1 MQPGEKGKAGEIE
14 RGDGRANLFLL
25 PQPKLAG
32 EEFKKEMKDKVFR
45 QKSQT
50 LYRVTIMDGKKPVLS
65 PGILWA
71 VTVATNCPGK
81 QMHVNR
87 GFLSPC
93 IIKLGSRKPN
103 LELFRQL
110 ETSGYTGYLIPWTP
124 IHKLHVCPRPYVV
137 GKAGQ
142 GGRPSGS
149 GALASVAAV
158 G

>member
-1 MQPGEKGKAGEIE
+1 MQDPRILPSSKGGGGMRVQRQETREKVLLERENFCSRGKKEGEIE
-14 RGDGRANLFLL
+14 SGRANLFLL

-50 LYRVTIMDGKKPVLS
+50 LYRVTIMDGKKQVLS

-71 VTVATNCPGK
+71 VTVATYCPGK

-110 ETSGYTGYLIPWTP
+110 ETFS
-124 IHKLHVCPRPYVV
+124 
-137 GKAGQ
+137 
-142 GGRPSGS
+142 
-149 GALASVAAV
+149 
-158 G
+158 